1 MVYAEIVL
9 VIVALERTT
18 FAVEAP
24 LGVLL
29 LALLALVTTLAVLIV
44 RMSFAA
50 FSVFR
55 LVVVSLAMSLG
66 FVMLI
71 SPGGLGIRELILST
85 LLVPYLSVLLA
96 MPSNASFTIDATA
109 LATIVSLLQRII
121 SILAELSASL
131 ALFVVKVVRPSKTE
145 SMTEY

>member
-44 RMSFAA
+44 RMSFSA

-55 LVVVSLAMSLG
+55 LVVVSLAM
-66 FVMLI
+66 
-71 SPGGLGIRELILST
+71 
-85 LLVPYLSVLLA
+85 
-96 MPSNASFTIDATA
+96 
-109 LATIVSLLQRII
+109 
-121 SILAELSASL
+121 
-131 ALFVVKVVRPSKTE
+131 
-145 SMTEY
+145 